1 MAKVATDKMEMEEEA
16 EAKLSDAVPDKAQR
30 AAKEKEL
37 TGLRR
42 QRGLRKA
49 AVTRIR
55 KTLEEEISAQ
65 ATRDTIEEMNMPL
78 KDAFADWRKAHRLYE
93 NLIEEEEIEDTKE
106 YADRLEEEESVI
118 RRKVQQY
125 LQKLEEARSSV
136 ATSRRSFTRAKSR
149 GSAMSAV
156 SVRSR
161 EAAVELEDA
170 DQKLRDV
177 KAQLTEGRSNTKD
190 RLRSEMDQL
199 ETEKPQRQEQIESEM
214 RQRQE
219 QMETEMRQ
227 RQEQI
232 EMEKCRQQKQRE
244 MEERDRAL
252 QLKVA
257 EEARSR
263 AARKVHLYRA
273 AESELNWDRRHDFE
287 DPAAIATERPRST
300 ERGACGVGGNAAEAR
315 DNPAQEKTHNVSQE
329 YLADASTKM
338 PEPFVCEE
346 DQGEQLPAGDMTKN
360 AAKPRREMPRD
371 GGTPLN
377 PSTWTSS
384 NTERRESHSPKPS
397 TFAKSIPRLSLP
409 RFAGASGEWPS
420 WIGLFRALVHD
431 QSALSDTERMTHLQQ
446 AVEGAAH
453 QAIKGFLFDGNMYHQ
468 ALAALYERFGQE
480 GDVSQAYLNSMFT
493 TPTPSV
499 DDVASMERFSSAIN
513 NAVMTLRTL
522 GYCGDL
528 DASENLRRVVSKL
541 PAELLFQWGREV
553 HKKQPNRPNLEVF
566 SEWLKTEVS
575 ILRHS
580 AAQSRVTEKKR
591 PKETHPKE
599 DATRRTTLTASV
611 TRSREARRPSSC
623 LICKN
628 EHRLQD
634 CPEYKA
640 KTHEERLVVVR
651 TERLCWAC
659 LRKGHFMRVCRSARR
674 CGLNGCQATHHRLL
688 HEDKSY
694 STSRRESGAEAPNQS
709 QEEGPIVGVALT
721 ESTDTL
727 LQLVPVRIHG
737 PKGERD
743 VVALLGSGA
752 QTSLC
757 CKDVLEELGIHGREE
772 DLRLQNVEG
781 SGATQSSF
789 RVQLTVSP
797 LSADAKKGR
806 IVVPEVWSVPKLN
819 VAAPRVSN
827 RKVHSWKHLQDL
839 DLRQYSGA
847 QVELL
852 LGANILEAVVQ
863 REARVGG
870 PGQPV
875 AVRTKALNTR

>member
-1 MAKVATDKMEMEEEA
+1 MAKVATDKMEMEEEV
-16 EAKLSDAVPDKAQR
+16 EAKLSDSALDGAQR
-30 AAKEKEL
+30 ADKKEL

-42 QRGLRKA
+42 QRGLKKS
-49 AVTRIR
+49 AVTRTR
-55 KTLEEEISAQ
+55 KILEGEISRQ
-65 ATRDTIEEMNMPL
+65 ASRDVIEEMNIRL
-78 KDAFADWRKAHRLYE
+78 KEAFADWRKAHQLYE
-93 NLIEEEEIEDTKE
+93 GLLEEEELEEAND
-106 YADRLEEEESVI
+106 YAERLEEEEYLV
-118 RRKVQQY
+118 RGKVQQY
-125 LQKLEEARSSV
+125 LQQLAEARSSV
-136 ATSRRSFTRAKSR
+136 ATSRRSSRRAKSR
-149 GSAMSAV
+149 ASAMSAA
-156 SVRSR
+156 SVWSR
-161 EAAVELEDA
+161 EAAVELDDA

-177 KAQLTEGRSNTKD
+177 KAQLEEGRCNTED
-190 RLRSEMDQL
+190 RLQSEMDRL
-199 ETEKPQRQEQIESEM
+199 ETEKRRRQEQF
-214 RQRQE
+214 
-219 QMETEMRQ
+219 ETDMRQ

-244 MEERDRAL
+244 LEERDRAL

-257 EEARSR
+257 EEARNR

-287 DPAAIATERPRST
+287 DPAAATTERPCST
-300 ERGACGVGGNAAEAR
+300 ERGACGVDVNAAGAG
-315 DNPAQEKTHNVSQE
+315 DIPAQERRRNDDQE
-329 YLADASTKM
+329 YPADASPQM

-346 DQGEQLPAGDMTKN
+346 DQGAQLPACDLTKN
-360 AAKPRREMPRD
+360 AAKPRREMPRE

-384 NTERRESHSPKPS
+384 NIGRRESHSPKPS
-397 TFAKSIPRLSLP
+397 TFAKSIPWLSLP
-409 RFAGASGEWPS
+409 RFSGASGEWPS

-453 QAIKGFLFDGNMYHQ
+453 QAIKGFLFDGKMYHQ

-493 TPTPSV
+493 TPAPSV
-499 DDVASMERFSSAIN
+499 DDLASMERFSSAVN

-522 GYCGDL
+522 GYRNDL
-528 DASENLRRVVSKL
+528 GASENLRRVVSKL

-580 AAQSRVTEKKR
+580 AAQSRDTEKKR
-591 PKETHPKE
+591 SSAHPKE
-599 DATRRTTLTASV
+599 ASTRRTALTTSA
-611 TRSREARRPSSC
+611 TPPREARKPSSC

-640 KTHEERLVVVR
+640 KTREERLVVVR

-659 LRKGHFMRVCRSARR
+659 LRKGHFMRVCRSAKR
-674 CGLNGCQATHHRLL
+674 CGLNGCQAAHHRLL
-688 HEDKSY
+688 HEDRSY
-694 STSRRESGAEAPNQS
+694 SRSRRESGAEAQNQS
-709 QEEGPIVGVALT
+709 QDGSPIVGVALT

-743 VVALLGSGA
+743 VVALLDLGA

-757 CKDVLEELGIHGREE
+757 CRDVLKELGIHGREE
-772 DLRLQNVEG
+772 DLRL
-781 SGATQSSF
+781 
-789 RVQLTVSP
+789 
-797 LSADAKKGR
+797 
-806 IVVPEVWSVPKLN
+806 
-819 VAAPRVSN
+819 
-827 RKVHSWKHLQDL
+827 
-839 DLRQYSGA
+839 
-847 QVELL
+847 
-852 LGANILEAVVQ
+852 
-863 REARVGG
+863 
-870 PGQPV
+870 
-875 AVRTKALNTR
+875 